1 MPRSRRLDIP
11 DLLQHVIVRGIE
23 RRDIFLEDADR
34 EDFVRRLSSLAQE
47 TETDCLAW
55 SLMSNHFHLLL
66 RPRKV
71 TLGTVMKRLLT
82 GYAVAFNLRHERS
95 GHLFQNRFKSI
106 VCDEDTYLL
115 ELVRYIHLNPLR
127 AGIVSSL
134 SELDSYSWCGHAV
147 ILGKRELAG
156 QAVPEVLGL
165 FGRKT
170 AVARERYSSFIA
182 DGDVMG
188 RRKDLVGQRDRKAAS
203 TAETRMN
210 FDSRILGDDE
220 FAEALRSHGNL
231 APKIPLKVPV
241 SDIIAAVAAQLSV
254 AAGAVTTNSRS
265 PAISKARAVVCYIAC
280 SMGHTGAMVGSILGL
295 TSAGVCAARA
305 RGKTIVESG
314 EVAVVRFAMLD
325 NSTSYIL
332 QNQ

>member
-34 EDFVRRLSSLAQE
+34 EDFVRRLSSLARE

-66 RPRKV
+66 RPRKA

-82 GYAVAFNLRHERS
+82 GYAVAFNLRHNRS

-106 VCDEDTYLL
+106 VCDEDAYLL

-134 SELDSYSWCGHAV
+134 SELDSYPWCGHAV
-147 ILGKRELAG
+147 VLGKREMAG
-156 QAVPEVLGL
+156 QKVPEVLGL
-165 FGRKT
+165 FSKKT
-170 AVARERYSSFIA
+170 AVARERYSAFIA
-182 DGDVMG
+182 DGDVMS
-188 RRKDLVGQRDRKAAS
+188 RRKNLVGQRDWKAAS
-203 TAETRMN
+203 DAETHMN
-210 FDSRILGDDE
+210 FDSRILGDDG
-220 FAEALRSHGNL
+220 FAEALRSHANL
-231 APKIPLKVPV
+231 APRISLKIPV
-241 SDIIAAVAAQLSV
+241 SDIIAAVVEELSV
-254 AAGAVTTNSRS
+254 AASAVTTNSRS

-280 SMGHTGAMVGSILGL
+280 SMGHTGTTVGSVLGL

-305 RGKTIVESG
+305 RGRAIVENG
-314 EVAVVRFAMLD
+314 DVVVAKFMMHGNLGNYV
-325 NSTSYIL
+325 
-332 QNQ
+332 Q